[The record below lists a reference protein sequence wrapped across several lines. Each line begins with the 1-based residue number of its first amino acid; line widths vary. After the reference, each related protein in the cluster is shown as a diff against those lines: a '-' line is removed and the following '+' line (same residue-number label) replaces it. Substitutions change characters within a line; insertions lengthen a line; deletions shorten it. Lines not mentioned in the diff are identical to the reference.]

1 MRPRDA
7 VAGHM
12 RIHTIG
18 HSTRAQGELIGL
30 LIEAGVALLIDVR
43 SWPRSRRN
51 PQFDAEDLANAL
63 GEAGIGYAHLKALGG
78 KRGPAKDAAPSP
90 NTAWREPG
98 LRNYADYAL
107 TPAFRTGL
115 EALRRLAQARPTA
128 IMCAEGQWSHCHR
141 QIIADYLL
149 AAGDQVVHILGPG
162 ETEPARLSPHAAPQP
177 DGSLHYAARQGAL
190 F

>member
-1 MRPRDA
+1 
-7 VAGHM
+7 M

-18 HSTRAQGELIGL
+18 HSTRAQDELIGL
-30 LIEAGVALLIDVR
+30 LTEAGVALLADVR

-51 PQFDAEDLANAL
+51 PQFDAEVLEAAL

-90 NTAWREPG
+90 NAGWREPA
-98 LRNYADYAL
+98 LRDYADYAL
-107 TPAFRTGL
+107 TPAFQTGL
-115 EALRRLAQARPTA
+115 ADLRGRARARPTA
-128 IMCAEGQWSHCHR
+128 IMCAEGHWSQCHR

-162 ETEPARLSPHAAPQP
+162 ATEPAHLSPQAAPRP
-177 DGSLHYAARQGAL
+177 DGSLHYPARQGAL

>member
-1 MRPRDA
+1 
-7 VAGHM
+7 M

-18 HSTRAQGELIGL
+18 HSTRAQGALIGL
-30 LIEAGVALLIDVR
+30 LTEAGVALLIDVR

-51 PQFDAEDLANAL
+51 PQFDAQVLEAAL

-90 NTAWREPG
+90 NAAWREPA
-98 LRNYADYAL
+98 LRDYADYAL
-107 TPAFRTGL
+107 TPAFRAGL
-115 EALRRLAQARPTA
+115 EALRGLAGARPTA
-128 IMCAEGQWSHCHR
+128 IMCAEGHWSQCHR

-149 AAGDQVVHILGPG
+149 AAGDRVVHILGPG
-162 ETEPARLSPHAAPQP
+162 ETEPARLSPDAAPQP
-177 DGSLHYAARQGAL
+177 DGSLHYPARQGAL

>member
-1 MRPRDA
+1 
-7 VAGHM
+7 M

-30 LIEAGVALLIDVR
+30 LSEAGVELLIDVR
-43 SWPRSRRN
+43 SWPHSRRN
-51 PQFDAEDLANAL
+51 PQFDAEVLATAL

-90 NTAWREPG
+90 NAAWREPAF
-98 LRNYADYAL
+98 RNYADYAT
-107 TPAFRTGL
+107 TPAFRAGL
-115 EALRRLAQARPTA
+115 EALREAARARPTA
-128 IMCAEGQWSHCHR
+128 IMCAEGHWSHCHR
-141 QIIADYLL
+141 RIIADYLL

-162 ETEPARLSPHAAPQP
+162 ETEPACPSPDAVSQP
-177 DGSLHYAARQGAL
+177 DGTVHYPAEQGSL